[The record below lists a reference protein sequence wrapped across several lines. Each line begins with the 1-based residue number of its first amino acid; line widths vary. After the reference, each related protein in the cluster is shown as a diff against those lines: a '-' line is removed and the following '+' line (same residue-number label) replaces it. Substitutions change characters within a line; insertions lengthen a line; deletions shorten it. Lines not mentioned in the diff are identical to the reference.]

1 MKSISIYISYHDE
14 HPIINS
20 SILKPIQTGCKLA
33 NRRFKRMLGDDY
45 GDNISEKNAKY
56 CELTAQYCI
65 WKNYMHF
72 GNPDYVGFMHYRRHF
87 IFDDWKG
94 NPNWVWLPKGDVYF
108 VSKISMDYL
117 KHISDQKIMMSID
130 NTDCIVITPYDV
142 KNIDSN
148 DIRTQFCKLPKQQGV
163 VFDIFIEILKELYP
177 SYRNEIRMI
186 EKGSIQYLCNMFIM
200 RKDLFFEYSEFCFS
214 VLDAVDK
221 KVDTAD
227 WDEQASRFLG
237 YLGEFLLSIYI
248 FHLKSKGNITIKELS
263 ATYVLG
269 ENDSKYSLYNY
280 WKYKIFRH
288 LFGGKRG
295 ARHERKYQYYRLL
308 KEQSKIK

>member
-1 MKSISIYISYHDE
+1 M
-14 HPIINS
+14 
-20 SILKPIQTGCKLA
+20 
-33 NRRFKRMLGDDY
+33 
-45 GDNISEKNAKY
+45 
-56 CELTAQYCI
+56 
-65 WKNYMHF
+65 
-72 GNPDYVGFMHYRRHF
+72 
-87 IFDDWKG
+87 
-94 NPNWVWLPKGDVYF
+94 
-108 VSKISMDYL
+108 
-117 KHISDQKIMMSID
+117 
-130 NTDCIVITPYDV
+130 
-142 KNIDSN
+142 
-148 DIRTQFCKLPKQQGV
+148 
-163 VFDIFIEILKELYP
+163 
-177 SYRNEIRMI
+177 
-186 EKGSIQYLCNMFIM
+186 
-200 RKDLFFEYSEFCFS
+200 
-214 VLDAVDK
+214 LDAVDK